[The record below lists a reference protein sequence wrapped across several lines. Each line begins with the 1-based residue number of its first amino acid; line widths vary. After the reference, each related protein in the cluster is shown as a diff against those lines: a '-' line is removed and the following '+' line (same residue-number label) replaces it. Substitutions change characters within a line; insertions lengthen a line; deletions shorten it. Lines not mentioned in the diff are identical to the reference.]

1 MSTLSVELQKS
12 HTHAGTLLEPG
23 DVIELPADLARWLC
37 ESGIARPHKAELTTA
52 RHPSHTKS
60 LSKTEES
67 T

>member
-1 MSTLSVELQKS
+1 MPTQFVELQKS
-12 HTHAGTLLEPG
+12 HTHAGTPLEPG

-37 ESGIARPHKAELTTA
+37 ESGIARPHKAELITP
-52 RHPSHTKS
+52 RHPSHTKP

>member
-1 MSTLSVELQKS
+1 MPTLSVELQKS

-23 DVIELPADLARWLC
+23 DVIDLPADLARWLC
-37 ESGIARPHKAELTTA
+37 ESGIARPHKAELTIP
-52 RHPSHTKS
+52 RHPSNTKS